1 MHESKKNR
9 RSRFRNEIK
18 SDFES
23 SANAWTTGS
32 EDQGLAKLVRDVPM
46 KMTWETVAEFSDDV
60 VQRCRAEIQGLVD
73 IDDDGDTKAFATFV
87 ERLKFFAQHK
97 PKHFK
102 ADNYIHGIFP
112 FPDKSPHLACL
123 YWNNVDQQIHELRIQ
138 LLSLFCNQVRRLLS
152 SLDDRIEM
160 ASASRL
166 LIELGLRSIS
176 TIVFLRIAYNSI
188 HLTLQNDSFPT
199 HHKELS
205 EFLTSS
211 LYPTPVEHNLILKA
225 MDEETLVGF
234 AWLNNPYEPTTVQQ
248 FDIAKFYAEKLS
260 LSGGDTGLLSETER
274 LRSFYPLLCKL
285 VHPSPLMF
293 REQHRMYE
301 LDDAKIDQAV
311 RRVSIRVATLT
322 ASMIHRLTS
331 NFWGEL
337 RFLDVCK
344 SRLAIGGT
352 VAVPISVPIL
362 RDMLEKY
369 KELKIRTSEGEE
381 VIHQM
386 DKVGKVARK
395 VALDFQGLSD
405 ASQQRVMKLIA
416 DEQQESR
423 QT

>member
-9 RSRFRNEIK
+9 RNHFRNEIN
-18 SDFES
+18 SDFET

-46 KMTWETVAEFSDDV
+46 IPTWETVTELSDDV
-60 VQRCRAEIQGLVD
+60 VQRCRAEVQGLVGV
-73 IDDDGDTKAFATFV
+73 DDDSDTKSFTTFV
-87 ERLKFFAQHK
+87 ERLKFFAEHR

-102 ADNYIHGIFP
+102 ADNFVHAIVP
-112 FPDKSPHLACL
+112 FSGRSPHRACL
-123 YWNNVDQQIHELRIQ
+123 YWNNVDQQVHELRIQ
-138 LLSLFCNQVRRLLS
+138 LLSLFGNQVRRLLS

-166 LIELGLRSIS
+166 LMELGLRSIS
-176 TIVFLRIAYNSI
+176 TVVFLRIAYGSI
-188 HLTLQNDSFPT
+188 PIALKNDSFPA

-205 EFLTSS
+205 EFLASS
-211 LYPTPVEHNLILKA
+211 LYPTTVEHNLILKA
-225 MDEETLVGF
+225 MDEEAMTGSSWF
-234 AWLNNPYEPTTVQQ
+234 DNPYEPTTVQQ
-248 FDIAKFYAEKLS
+248 FDVAKFYAKNLS
-260 LSGGDTGLLSETER
+260 RSGGDTGLLPEIER

-293 REQHRMYE
+293 REQHRIHK

-322 ASMIHRLTS
+322 ASMVHRLTS
-331 NFWGEL
+331 NFWGDL
-337 RFLDVCK
+337 HFLDVCK
-344 SRLAIGGT
+344 SRLALGGT
-352 VAVPISVPIL
+352 VAFPISVRFL
-362 RDMLEKY
+362 RNMLEKY
-369 KELKIRTSEGEE
+369 KELKIRSSSGEE

-395 VALDFQGLSD
+395 VAIDFQGLSD
-405 ASQQRVMKLIA
+405 ASKQRVIKLIA
-416 DEQQESR
+416 DEREGSS